1 MKQDISKLYKYLA
14 MVESNR
20 ERMFA
25 MQDRRREVLEPIL
38 SEINP
43 KAYEVQ
49 TIEIEVELSDVFST
63 MFDVKYENI
72 RAQTKAPKKQEIM
85 EMNTLGKKSIKLSED
100 VIEIILKKEDKYE
113 YVQAVFN
120 IRLSMGRIYSK
131 LYDKDRALQIKYLEQ
146 SFRQYEKLKEFF

>member
-72 RAQTKAPKKQEIM
+72 RA
-85 EMNTLGKKSIKLSED
+85 
-100 VIEIILKKEDKYE
+100 
-113 YVQAVFN
+113 
-120 IRLSMGRIYSK
+120 
-131 LYDKDRALQIKYLEQ
+131 
-146 SFRQYEKLKEFF
+146 

>member
-43 KAYEVQ
+43 KAYEV
-49 TIEIEVELSDVFST
+49 
-63 MFDVKYENI
+63 
-72 RAQTKAPKKQEIM
+72 
-85 EMNTLGKKSIKLSED
+85 
-100 VIEIILKKEDKYE
+100 
-113 YVQAVFN
+113 
-120 IRLSMGRIYSK
+120 
-131 LYDKDRALQIKYLEQ
+131 
-146 SFRQYEKLKEFF
+146 

>member
-1 MKQDISKLYKYLA
+1 
-14 MVESNR
+14 
-20 ERMFA
+20 
-25 MQDRRREVLEPIL
+25 
-38 SEINP
+38 
-43 KAYEVQ
+43 
-49 TIEIEVELSDVFST
+49 

-131 LYDKDRALQIKYLEQ
+131 LYDKDRAL
-146 SFRQYEKLKEFF
+146 